1 MPNIKCFLFY
11 ITDDTYNREQ
21 DFEQTP
27 NRVLLAD
34 YVTIQYLEDR
44 DQKLN
49 QNFNDVLN
57 KKIEDSRQTVTSLVS
72 RLDKQVRTLEP
83 RIISV
88 EHSFKEKNNLIKSSF
103 DEINLKITTF
113 NSGLDEFKVDLQLV
127 NTSQTQLKR
136 FLENETKNTGSLYER
151 LSL

>member
-27 NRVLLAD
+27 NKVLLAD

-151 LSL
+151 